1 MDDLLREF
9 LTETNETLDALDVE
23 LVSFER
29 APNNAHSLA
38 TIFRLVHTIK
48 GTCGFLGLP
57 RLEALAH
64 AAENLLGHYRDGAPV
79 TPAGVGLVLETI
91 DRIKDKLAALEMGA
105 AEPKAGDDDLIAQLD
120 AMAAGNASAE
130 PPTSQDDSG
139 AAVLEELERA
149 FRDTPGPESFDLS
162 PEAARAAAAEA
173 IAERPRQS
181 APEVPPDKPAK
192 AAPARPADPSLSTIR
207 IQLGALEHL
216 MEMVSEL
223 VLTRNQ
229 LLETARH
236 LGDGQL
242 RAPLQRLC
250 AITGELQTGIMKAR
264 MQPIGNAWRKLPR
277 LVRDLS
283 QELGKPIELE
293 TLGGETEL
301 DRQVL
306 ELIKDP
312 LTHMVRNSADHGLE
326 DPETRRRLGKPEAG
340 RIAIGAHHEGS
351 RVIVEISDDGRGLD
365 AARIRAKAAELGL
378 AAASELDRMAD
389 AQVQKLIFQPGF
401 STAAKVTNVSGRGVG
416 LDVVRSNIELIGG
429 SVDVR
434 SASGE
439 GTTFIIKIPLTL
451 AIISALVVEA
461 AGQRF
466 AIPQLSVLEVVR
478 VGAGGEHRIETI
490 NGAAVLRLRGALLP
504 LLRLGALLGLE
515 QGAADTGAR
524 ALIAVVQVGVASFG
538 LIIDRVCGN
547 EEIVVKPLSSMLRD
561 LELFS
566 GNTILGDGGVIMILD
581 PNGLA
586 HRVAANGFEM
596 PNASH
601 DEEPDADD
609 DDAKEALLLF
619 RAGAP
624 EPKAVPMAAVAR
636 LEEIDLSAAEIVD
649 GRAMVQY
656 RGGLMPLVS
665 LDAVASSPD
674 NERPV
679 LVFTDGRRL
688 VGLVVDGIIDIVM
701 DRLVIDVAGGRPGLL
716 GSAIVKGRATE
727 IIDAAYVMRQAHGG
741 TARLD
746 APAPGAERGRGRA
759 LLVDDSDFF
768 RDLLAPVVAAAGY
781 DVTQAASARE
791 ALGRLA
797 AEAPF
802 DAVIADID
810 LPEHGAGK
818 LARKLG
824 NRRGNAPRLIG
835 LVTCLSEAALE
846 DSRRAGYHDLVGKFD
861 RQGLTMSLEARSQ
874 AWAAAA

>member
-9 LTETNETLDALDVE
+9 LTETGETLDALDVE

-29 APNNAHSLA
+29 DPNNARSLA
-38 TIFRLVHTIK
+38 AIFRLVHTIK

-64 AAENLLGHYRDGAPV
+64 AVEDLLARYRDGAPV
-79 TPAGVGLVLETI
+79 TAAGVSLVLETI
-91 DRIKDKLAALEMGA
+91 DRIKDKLAVLEMGA
-105 AEPKAGDDDLIAQLD
+105 VEPKAGDDDLIAQLE
-120 AMAAGNASAE
+120 AMAAGNVSAA
-130 PPTSQDDSG
+130 PRADGGVLG
-139 AAVLEELERA
+139 AIERA
-149 FRDTPGPESFDLS
+149 FRDTPGPDSIDLS

-173 IAERPRQS
+173 IAERPQAS
-181 APEVPPDKPAK
+181 ETQDAPESPA
-192 AAPARPADPSLSTIR
+192 ALAPARPADPSLSTIR
-207 IQLGALEHL
+207 IQVCALEHM

-229 LLETARH
+229 LLETARQF
-236 LGDGQL
+236 GDGPL
-242 RAPLQRLC
+242 HAPLQRLS

-283 QELGKPIELE
+283 RELGKPIEIK
-293 TLGGETEL
+293 TQGGETEV

-312 LTHMVRNSADHGLE
+312 LTHMVRNAADHGLE

-340 RIAIGAHHEGS
+340 HITVSARHEGS

-365 AARIRAKAAELGL
+365 TARLRAKAAERGL
-378 AAASELDRMAD
+378 ATSVELDRMAD
-389 AQVQKLIFQPGF
+389 AQAQKIIFQPGF

-434 SASGE
+434 SVKGE

-478 VGAGGEHRIETI
+478 VHAEGEPRIEI
-490 NGAAVLRLRGALLP
+490 VNGAAMLRLRGALLP
-504 LLRLGALLGLE
+504 LLHLGSLLGLE
-515 QGAADTGAR
+515 RGGAEAAGAR
-524 ALIAVVQVGVASFG
+524 ALIAAVQVGVASFG

-561 LELFS
+561 LELFC
-566 GNTILGDGGVIMILD
+566 GNTILGDGSVIMILD

-586 HRVAANGFEM
+586 QRVAANGLEM
-596 PNASH
+596 AQAPRDA
-601 DEEPDADD
+601 EEVDADGD
-609 DDAKEALLLF
+609 DDAREALLLF

-624 EPKAVPMAAVAR
+624 EPKAVPLAAVAR
-636 LEEIDLSAAEIVD
+636 LEDIDLSAAEIVD
-649 GRAMVQY
+649 GCAMVHY
-656 RGGLMPLVS
+656 RGGLMPLVC
-665 LDAVASSPD
+665 LEGVASSPES
-674 NERPV
+674 ERPV
-679 LVFTDGRRL
+679 LVFTDGQRL
-688 VGLVVDGIIDIVM
+688 VGLVVDDVIDIVE
-701 DRLVIDVAGGRPGLL
+701 DRLVIDAADGRPGLL
-716 GSAIVKGRATE
+716 GSAIIKGRATQ
-727 IIDAAYVMRQAHGG
+727 IVDASHILGQAHGG

-746 APAPGAERGRGRA
+746 APAPHAVRGLGRA

-768 RDLLAPVVAAAGY
+768 RDLLTPVVAAAGY
-781 DVTQAASARE
+781 EVTQAASAGE
-791 ALGRLA
+791 ALRRLA
-797 AEAPF
+797 ADGPF

-810 LPEHGAGK
+810 LPEHGAGA
-818 LARKLG
+818 LARVIG
-824 NRRGNAPRLIG
+824 VGEPGAGPRLIG
-835 LVTCLSEAALE
+835 LVTRLSEGALD
-846 DSRRAGYHDLVGKFD
+846 DSRRAGYHDLIGKFD
-861 RQGLTMSLEARSQ
+861 REGLTMSLEAGAQ
-874 AWAAAA
+874 GWAAAA